1 MRRIFHPRLALHHFC
16 LFSVAALSLLAGGT
30 PLTNV
35 FAQNGSDKPHSV
47 TITWNASS
55 SPVAGYNVYR
65 ALPPATPV
73 KLTKKVVAGT
83 RYIDKAVRAG
93 QTYSYSVTAVDIK
106 GVESAP
112 SGIITVTI
120 PSDGASPAKP

>member
-1 MRRIFHPRLALHHFC
+1 MTRIFHPRLALHHFC
-16 LFSVAALSLLAGGT
+16 IFSFAVLSLLAGGT
-30 PLTNV
+30 GLTNV
-35 FAQNGSDKPHSV
+35 HAQNGSDKPHSV

-65 ALPPATPV
+65 TSPPGAPV
-73 KLTKKVVAGT
+73 KLTKKIVAAT
-83 RYIDKAVRAG
+83 QYIDRTVQAG

-120 PSDGASPAKP
+120 PSDGAPPAKP